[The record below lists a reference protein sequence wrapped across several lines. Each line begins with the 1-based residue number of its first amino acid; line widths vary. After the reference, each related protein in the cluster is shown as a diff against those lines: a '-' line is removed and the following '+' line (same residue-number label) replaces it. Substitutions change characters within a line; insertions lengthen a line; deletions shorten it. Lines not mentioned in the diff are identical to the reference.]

1 MSRSYVTF
9 AVALVALGAAGCRGE
24 VSEDPPITLI
34 RNMHNQPKYKTQAH
48 SAYFADGRTMRAPVD
63 GTVSNESYLAD
74 DELATGRTDDGL
86 DYVREVPKSV
96 ASSFGGAEAMVTRGK
111 ERFGIYC
118 APCHGLVGDGNGVVA
133 QRATYPENAGGAR
146 GISGVASLHKQA
158 IREGADG
165 KLYATIANGVRT
177 MPGYAAQIPVNDRW
191 AIVAY
196 VRALQLSQLS
206 AK

>member
-1 MSRSYVTF
+1 MSRSFVTF

-34 RNMHNQPKYKTQAH
+34 RNMHNQPKYKAQAH
-48 SAYFADGRTMRAPVD
+48 SDYFADGRAMRPPVE
-63 GTVSNESYLAD
+63 GTLSQEAYLAD
-74 DELATGRTDDGL
+74 DEVATGRTADGL

-96 ASSFGGAEAMVTRGK
+96 AASFGGVDPMVARGK

-118 APCHGLVGDGNGVVA
+118 APCHGLVGDGDGVVA
-133 QRATYPENAGGAR
+133 QRAKLAENAGGAR
-146 GISGVASLHKQA
+146 GFSGVASVHKPA
-158 IREGADG
+158 ILESADG
-165 KLYATIANGVRT
+165 KLYATVANGVRT